1 MRGPN
6 QKFANFS
13 WPGEHP
19 STVKAAAVT
28 DAELGLLARD
38 GDVQALAALLERC
51 RPSLYAT
58 AVGLLANRA
67 DALDAVQDTCVVALL
82 RLGELRDVAAVR
94 GWLHSVLHA
103 CLMQL
108 RQQREVVTTDI
119 EVRETVPGPQQVLD
133 QHAMRDWV
141 WQALDRLAG

>member
-1 MRGPN
+1 MDAWGEPEVREL
-6 QKFANFS
+6 FMAL
-13 WPGEHP
+13 EHP

-82 RLGELRDVAAVR
+82 RLGELRDVPAVR
-94 GWLHSVLHA
+94 GWLHSVLRNI

-119 EVRETVPGPQQVLD
+119 EVRETAPGPE
-133 QHAMRDWV
+133 
-141 WQALDRLAG
+141 